1 MATYHLAEN
10 LLRLR
15 TFYGY
20 TQKYISQQ
28 LHISRQSY
36 SNYERGTRFPDLD
49 TAVRLAEFY
58 SISLDCLI
66 LSDDPA
72 KDQVQALSYSSKQR
86 PGAWEP
92 TGAYGKHTAVTPV
105 GSRIFL
111 DGPETKMHITYKEL
125 SSLTQHEIREYVRF
139 KKQWEQSL
147 SKGS

>member
-49 TAVRLAEFY
+49 TA
-58 SISLDCLI
+58 I
-66 LSDDPA
+66 L
-72 KDQVQALSYSSKQR
+72 QHL
-86 PGAWEP
+86 PGLP
-92 TGAYGKHTAVTPV
+92 HTL
-105 GSRIFL
+105 R
-111 DGPETKMHITYKEL
+111 
-125 SSLTQHEIREYVRF
+125 
-139 KKQWEQSL
+139 
-147 SKGS
+147 